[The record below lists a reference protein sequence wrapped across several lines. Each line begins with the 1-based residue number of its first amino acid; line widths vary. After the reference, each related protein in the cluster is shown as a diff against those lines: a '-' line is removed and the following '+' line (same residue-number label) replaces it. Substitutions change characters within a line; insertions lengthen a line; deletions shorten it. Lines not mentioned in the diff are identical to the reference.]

1 MLRDRLNAFRWVSFF
16 LVVAFLGVACGQKE
30 GIHAFAPTGGP
41 FVPGVTPTDASG
53 SPLPGQSLPPGAT
66 PGVGPTGGSTVT
78 PTGPAAPPPGGGD
91 RTGIFDDRI
100 VIGLHA
106 PETGAAPIQ
115 SAVFDAGKDLYWKW
129 LREVKKQDVFG
140 RRVEVVTADDQYS
153 PTTAVSVC
161 NKMATQDKA
170 FLLIGGAGT
179 DQINACANFA
189 DQRGIPYL
197 SPGVQEAGLS
207 TRRTY
212 FAVTM
217 TYRAQMA
224 PLVQL
229 LKKENAG
236 DALGGLYGTDA
247 LKIGFVRPNTPNFDD
262 ADQALAAAA
271 SAAGFEYEVY
281 SVVKEGNSTEAKTVA
296 QQMQQD
302 EVDVAVPITAPTFT
316 TQLAINTGSN
326 NYKPR
331 YAGVAISNNINQMIN
346 LACDN
351 NQFERAL
358 FLSPWPG
365 WKQVMEGKY
374 DPDFEEAAQRFAAK
388 YNHRDKGGDLLLAL
402 WGIMKTLHQMFLAA
416 GEDMSRESFVETM
429 HTFRYSPGAFPDV
442 QYQVGNPFGAKNA
455 FVLRGSCSEPAPNGY
470 PSEGGEQWITHPS
483 YTKKY
488 SSF

>member
-1 MLRDRLNAFRWVSFF
+1 MLHRRRIAYRWVCFF
-16 LVVAFLGVACGQKE
+16 LLVASLATACGQKK
-30 GIHAFAPTGGP
+30 GVHAFSTSGPGGPIVGPSGTIIPTTGGTLSP
-41 FVPGVTPTDASG
+41 GETPGVTPT
-53 SPLPGQSLPPGAT
+53 
-66 PGVGPTGGSTVT
+66 GGSTSV

-129 LREVKKQDVFG
+129 LTEVKKQKVFG
-140 RRVEVVTADDQYS
+140 RTVEVVTADDQYS

-236 DALGGLYGTDA
+236 NALAGLYGDA
-247 LKIGFVRPNTPNFDD
+247 NKLKIGFVRPNTPNFNDADD
-262 ADQALAAAA
+262 ALGSAAAA
-271 SAAGFEYEVY
+271 AGFDYEVY

-302 EVDVAVPITAPTFT
+302 GVDVAVPITAPTFT

-374 DPDFEEAAQRFAAK
+374 DPDFEEAAQRFAPK
-388 YNHRDKGGDLLLAL
+388 FNKRDKGGDLLLAL
-402 WGIMKTLHQMFLAA
+402 WGIMKTVHQMFLAA

-429 HTFRYSPGAFPDV
+429 HSFRYSPGAFPDV
-442 QYQVGNPFGAKNA
+442 QYQPGSPFGAKNV
-455 FVLRGSCSEPAPNGY
+455 FVLRGSCSEPAPQGY
-470 PSEGGEQWITHPS
+470 PSEGGEQWITHPN